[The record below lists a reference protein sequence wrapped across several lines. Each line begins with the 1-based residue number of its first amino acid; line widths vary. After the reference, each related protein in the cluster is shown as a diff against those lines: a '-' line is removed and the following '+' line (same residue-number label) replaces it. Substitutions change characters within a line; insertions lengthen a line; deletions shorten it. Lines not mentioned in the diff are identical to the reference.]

1 MAFKGPSR
9 FSRLLKAF
17 ATNENGAFSVVF
29 IVAVLPILAM
39 VGLAVDY
46 SRLTKLEAQLQNM
59 ADSASVAAAVA
70 VKTNPS
76 ANYVL
81 KAEHFKSANTD
92 KIDITKVNYTVTKD
106 TTARTVTVDLST
118 TVGNYFGIF
127 LGKRFSQ
134 LSTRSVANYD
144 TLPPMELAI
153 VFDVTGSMKYI
164 GNGDSGSSVPVPKP
178 GSKARQAQK
187 GLKKFLEKL
196 KAVADV
202 RAALVPFATVV
213 KIDADST
220 RYKPWLNWSA
230 SSVAN
235 VSTTAWEGCLV
246 DRDKDVGPFVSQYD
260 ARYPATTCKKD
271 HWNATRWTGSKAND
285 VSNFTS
291 DLGELKSRI
300 DGLQFDGCTNITL
313 GAYWGGVMLDPQRP
327 IAGAANWGD
336 RKKIMLLMSDGMN
349 TTDRWTSIPD
359 AGECARKES
368 MDPLTID
375 TCSAIKS
382 KNIEIYAINVV
393 NGDPHVLEEC
403 ASGPDHYFYASN
415 AAKVAEHL
423 EALTDEMKKRT
434 IVRLV
439 N

>member
-1 MAFKGPSR
+1 MAIKGPSR
-9 FSRLLKAF
+9 FGRLLKDF
-17 ATNENGAFSVVF
+17 RKNEHGAFSAVFVVM
-29 IVAVLPILAM
+29 ALPIFAM

-70 VKTNPS
+70 VKTNPA
-76 ANYVL
+76 ANYIL
-81 KAEHFKSANTD
+81 KAQHFKAGNTD
-92 KIDITKVNYTVTKD
+92 GIDITKVNSKVTND
-106 TTARTVTVDLST
+106 PDAHTITVDLST

-127 LGKRFSQ
+127 LGKRFSK

-144 TLPPMELAI
+144 TLPPLELAI

-164 GNGDSGSSVPVPKP
+164 GNGDSDSAVPYPKP

-187 GLKKFLEKL
+187 GLKKFLDKL
-196 KAVADV
+196 QHVADLK
-202 RAALVPFATVV
+202 AALVPFATVV

-220 RYKPWLNWSA
+220 RYKTWLDWSA
-230 SSVAN
+230 GSVGH

-246 DRDKDVGPFVSQYD
+246 DRDKNVGPFVSQHV
-260 ARYPATTCKKD
+260 AKYPATTCKKD
-271 HWNATRWTGSKAND
+271 HWDAVRWTGNNAND
-285 VSNFTS
+285 VTNFTS
-291 DLGELKSRI
+291 DLGALKSRI
-300 DGLQFDGCTNITL
+300 DNLKFDGCTNITL
-313 GAYWGGVMLDPQRP
+313 GAYWGGVMRDPQGP

-359 AGECARKES
+359 AGECARNES

-375 TCSAIKS
+375 TCGAIKS
-382 KNIEIYAINVV
+382 RNIEIYAINVV
-393 NGDPHVLEEC
+393 NGDPHVLKEC
-403 ASGPDHYFYASN
+403 ASGPDHYFYASS

-423 EALTDEMKKRT
+423 EALTDEIRKKT